1 MGAELKTY
9 YRWLLDNTL
18 PLNRIAQF
26 EALSGSRYISEY
38 LSVLHGDRVVI
49 EIPRGRK
56 GKAADIAQVQSQT
69 AEAIALLAKWH
80 EDGSGVDETI
90 EALTNVLSLLAYAPT
105 AGGDITRWE
114 RLLGLNPPQPDNYAR
129 RVADVLAKLNE
140 TGGLSIPYFVGLAAA
155 AGYTITISEPQPF
168 RAGINRAGDRL
179 AREDIMWVWWVDVA
193 AQSQTVWR
201 FRAGSGTAG
210 SRLSQYSDAVIE
222 SLFNRLKPAHTAIR
236 FTYR

>member
-1 MGAELKTY
+1 MTY
-9 YRWLLDNTL
+9 ADLL
-18 PLNRIAQF
+18 PLYYPPVSYDVHATRQAAERQA
-26 EALSGSRYISEY
+26 EAAIFDGVQTQS
-38 LSVLHGDRVVI
+38 
-49 EIPRGRK
+49 
-56 GKAADIAQVQSQT
+56 AQV
-69 AEAIALLAKWH
+69 LA
-80 EDGSGVDETI
+80 
-90 EALTNVLSLLAYAPT
+90 AAYAPT
-105 AGGDITRWE
+105 AGGDIARWE
-114 RLLGLNPPQPDNYAR
+114 RLLGINPPQPGNCAR

-140 TGGLSIPYFVGLAAA
+140 TIRLAAA

-168 RAGINRAGDRL
+168 RAGVNRAGDRL

-193 AQSQTVWR
+193 SQSQTVWR

>member
-1 MGAELKTY
+1 MTY
-9 YRWLLDNTL
+9 ADLL
-18 PLNRIAQF
+18 PLYYPPISYDVRATHQAAERRA
-26 EALSGSRYISEY
+26 EAAIFDGVQTQS
-38 LSVLHGDRVVI
+38 
-49 EIPRGRK
+49 
-56 GKAADIAQVQSQT
+56 AQVQ
-69 AEAIALLAKWH
+69 AA
-80 EDGSGVDETI
+80 
-90 EALTNVLSLLAYAPT
+90 AYAPT
-105 AGGDITRWE
+105 AGGDIARWE
-114 RLLGLNPPQPDNYAR
+114 RLLGINPPQPDNYAR

-140 TGGLSIPYFVGLAAA
+140 TGGLSIPYFIRLATA

-168 RAGINRAGDRL
+168 RAGVNRAGDRL

-222 SLFNRLKPAHTAIR
+222 SLFSRLKPAHTAIR